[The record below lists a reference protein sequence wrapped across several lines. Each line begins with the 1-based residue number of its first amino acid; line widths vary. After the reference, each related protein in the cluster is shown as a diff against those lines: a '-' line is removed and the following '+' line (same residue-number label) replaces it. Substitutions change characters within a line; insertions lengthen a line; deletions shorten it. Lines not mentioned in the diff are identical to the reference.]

1 MCNYDGDHP
10 QRVVAWNNSP
20 GEDYNRPQKNAF
32 CLLITMTFQKNVWKT
47 NQRHPHCCSI
57 ILHLDHS
64 WVAWELDREEC
75 EECRRRRGFDHLWP
89 MTFGLITYDLWPMV
103 WSPTTYGLIT
113 YDLWFDHLWPRS
125 SAAAVAESWWWPSLP
140 ADNEYGNDQILM
152 LPKGWEMEAG
162 PLSINVRNVPQPQNT
177 WH

>member
-57 ILHLDHS
+57 ILHLHHS

-89 MTFGLITYDLWPMV
+89 MTF
-103 WSPTTYGLIT
+103 GLIT